1 MMIDRVNIPEHVAII
16 MDGNGRWAKEK
27 RLPRVAGHR
36 QGTKRVKEIVQSAKE
51 FGIEVLTLFVFSSEN
66 WSRPKQEVSI
76 LMRYFSDFLKQEL
89 KELHK
94 KNIKFMVIG
103 RKHPLPEKILKE
115 INAAQELTKNNTGL
129 KLVLALNYGSRQ
141 EIVDAVKK
149 FGRAVVEKE
158 ERLDDLDEKVFSRY
172 LYTQGLP
179 DVDLLIRTSGEL
191 RISNF
196 LLWQAAYAELYFPK
210 TYWPDFKKEDLGQ
223 AIEEYQK
230 RQRRFGGIK

>member
-1 MMIDRVNIPEHVAII
+1 MTDKVNIPKHIAII

-36 QGTKRVKEIVQSAKE
+36 QGTRRVKEIVRSAKE
-51 FGIEVLTLFVFSSEN
+51 FEIEVLTLFVFSSEN
-66 WSRPKQEVSI
+66 WSRPKQEVAT

-94 KNIKFMVIG
+94 NKVKFMVIG
-103 RKHPLPEKILKE
+103 RKQPLPEKILKE

-129 KLVLALNYGSRQ
+129 VLVLALNYGSRQ
-141 EIVDAVKK
+141 EILDAVKD
-149 FGRAVVEKE
+149 FSRAVMAKE
-158 ERLDDLDEKVFSRY
+158 ERIDDLDEEVFNRY
-172 LYTQGLP
+172 LYTRGLP

-196 LLWQAAYAELYFPK
+196 LLWQASYAELYFPK
-210 TYWPDFKKEDLGQ
+210 TYWPDFKKEDLKE

-230 RQRRFGGIK
+230 RQRRFGDIK